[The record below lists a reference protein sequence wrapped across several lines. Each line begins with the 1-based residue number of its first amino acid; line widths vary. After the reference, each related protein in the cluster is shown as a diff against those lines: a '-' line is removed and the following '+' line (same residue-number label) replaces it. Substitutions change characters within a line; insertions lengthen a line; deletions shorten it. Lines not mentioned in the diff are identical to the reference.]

1 MIFGKRVN
9 KYYLRF
15 APLYIIGIIVLI
27 ALDYAQLII
36 PKIYRMV
43 LFAINSGFIDEAKT
57 TPFTLDILLNDV
69 CLPMLIIVLVMVA
82 GRFLWRVCFFGAG
95 IKTEE
100 NLRRELF
107 DHARLLSQE
116 YYSKEK
122 VGGLMSLFTNDLSVV
137 EESMGWGVMM
147 VFDALFLGAMSVYNM
162 IVVNPV
168 LTLFCGIPLL
178 FLMIAGIILNRYLQ
192 LKWEEREASFSAIS
206 DFAQESF
213 SGLAVIKAFVKEAKE
228 LIAFKKL
235 NEKNEKINV
244 EYTKLSVAMR
254 VAVELFV
261 ESVICVILGV
271 GGYLVF
277 KGDITGEYLVEFIS
291 YFYTIIWPV
300 MAIAELVDMHSRG
313 KASLNRITKLLEEKP
328 AVSDREGAKDAGV
341 LKGKIEFKNVR
352 FSYPQGRREILKGIS
367 FTINAGENVGII
379 GKIGS
384 GKTTIMDLITRTY
397 NVPDKKIF
405 LDDND
410 VNDLTIRSVRDNI
423 AYVPQDNF
431 LFSDT
436 IANNVAFAADNVPID
451 RIKEAA
457 RLACVSDD
465 IESFPQG
472 YDTVLGERG
481 VTVSGGQ
488 KQRISIA
495 RAIVKDAPILML
507 DDSVSAVDTETEK
520 VILLNLKR
528 TRKGKTTVVIAHRI
542 STVENL
548 DKIIFIDNGNILA
561 FGSHEELVS
570 SCKEYRNLVELQK
583 LEEKGVE

>member
-1 MIFGKRVN
+1 MLAVI
-9 KYYLRF
+9 
-15 APLYIIGIIVLI
+15 
-27 ALDYAQLII
+27 DYVQLIV

-43 LFAINSGFIDEAKT
+43 LFAINTGYIDEAKT
-57 TPFTLDILLNDV
+57 TAFTLDVLLNDI
-69 CLPMLIIVLVMVA
+69 CLPMLLIILVMIL

-100 NLRRELF
+100 HLRREMF
-107 DHARLLSQE
+107 DHARKLPQE
-116 YYSKEK
+116 FYSKSK
-122 VGGLMSLFTNDLSVV
+122 VGNLMSLFTNDLSVI

-147 VFDALFLGAMSVYNM
+147 VFDALFLGLMSVYNM
-162 IVVNPV
+162 IQVNPI
-168 LTLFCGIPLL
+168 LTLFCGIPLV

-192 LKWEEREASFSAIS
+192 LKWDEREASFSAIS

-228 LIAFKKL
+228 LMAFKNL
-235 NEKNEKINV
+235 NFKNEKVNV
-244 EYTKLSVAMR
+244 EYTQLSVAMR
-254 VAVELFV
+254 VSVELFV

-277 KGDITGEYLVEFIS
+277 VGDITGEYLVEFIS

-313 KASLNRITKLLEEKP
+313 KASLKRITKLLDEKP
-328 AVSDREGAKDAGV
+328 TVVDREGAADAGA
-341 LKGKIEFKNVR
+341 LTGKIEFKDLS
-352 FSYPQGRREILKGIS
+352 FSYPEGRREILKGVS
-367 FTINAGENVGII
+367 FTINAGENVGMI
-379 GKIGS
+379 GRIGS
-384 GKTTIMDLITRTY
+384 GKSTVMDLITRTY
-397 NVPDKKIF
+397 NVPDGTIF
-405 LDDND
+405 LDDKDINS
-410 VNDLTIRSVRDNI
+410 LTIDSVRKNV

-436 IANNVAFAADNVPID
+436 IANNIAFASENVTIE
-451 RIKEAA
+451 RVKEAA
-457 RLACVSDD
+457 RLACVAED
-465 IESFPQG
+465 IEAFSDG

-507 DDSVSAVDTETEK
+507 DDSVSAVDTETER
-520 VILLNLKR
+520 VILDNLR
-528 TRKGKTTVVIAHRI
+528 STRRGKTTLVIAHRI

-548 DKIIFIDNGNILA
+548 DRILFIDDGKIIA
-561 FGSHEELVS
+561 SGSHEELLA

-583 LEEKGVE
+583 LEEKGGEINA